1 MMKLML
7 NCTNISK
14 GGGIQVSLALID
26 QMLSLTYRCE
36 SIVVASDVVYEQLE
50 RRHHEGLE
58 IVLLNHGFFSRIVRG
73 RSYRELGSLETK
85 FRPDFVVS
93 VFGPVY
99 WKPKAPHIV
108 GLANAWCFDS
118 SSIAWNSL
126 GVISWIKMRAMAT
139 VKNFFIKKETTY
151 LHTETYLAKR
161 KIAETLGID
170 EQKIVVA
177 NNGVNHHFWKEKRS
191 GDLTKLNLEEGQ
203 FRILLLSAFYPHKNI
218 GILRDMIPLVPANTC
233 FVVTLPDLAYAELFG
248 DGNQQILNVG
258 PVKSADCPALYA
270 SCDAVILPSLLETFS
285 ANYVEAMT
293 MGKPILTSDLDF
305 AHEVCGDA
313 ALYFNPTSPEAI
325 AEAVNL
331 VIENPELRRK
341 LERRGLER
349 LTSFDNP
356 NNRLKTIIDFVV
368 KNEDYDA

>member
-26 QMLSLTYRCE
+26 QTLSLAHRYE

-58 IVLLNHGFFSRIVRG
+58 IIRLNHGFFSRIVRG
-73 RSYRELGSLETK
+73 KSYRELGLLEMK
-85 FRPDFVVS
+85 FRPDFVIS
-93 VFGPVY
+93 VFGPAY
-99 WKPKAPHIV
+99 WKPNAPHIV

-118 SSIAWNSL
+118 ASIAWNSL
-126 GVISWIKMRAMAT
+126 GVMSWIKMRAMVD
-139 VKNFFIKKETTY
+139 VKNFFIKKESTY

-161 KIAETLGID
+161 KIAETLGL
-170 EQKIVVA
+170 EERKIVVA
-177 NNGVNHHFWKEKRS
+177 NNGVNHHFSRETRS
-191 GDLTKLNLEEGQ
+191 GDFRKLKREEGQ
-203 FRILLLSAFYPHKNI
+203 FRILLLSAYYPHKNI
-218 GILRDMIPLVPANTC
+218 GILRNVIPLVPSNTC
-233 FVVTLPDLAYAELFG
+233 FVVTLPASAYAELFG
-248 DGNQQILNVG
+248 GCNEQILNVG

-270 SCDAVILPSLLETFS
+270 SCDAVILPSFLETFS

-293 MGKPILTSDLDF
+293 IGKPILTSDLDF

-325 AEAVNL
+325 AEAVNR
-331 VIENPELRRK
+331 VIENRELRRK
-341 LERRGLER
+341 LVGRGRER

-356 NNRLKTIIDFVV
+356 NNRLKTIIDFIVE
-368 KNEDYDA
+368 NEDHDA